1 MFQEFYPIRLQ
12 GASEVNFLLK
22 PEREQDKVDL
32 RSPALGVM
40 TDFSKI
46 SPVTIEE
53 TSGLGDALEY
63 MKSQHVRLLLA
74 VDGQGNFSG
83 IVTAGDLVGD
93 KPMAI
98 METHGMSRDQVQ
110 IRHIM
115 LRKENI
121 RALTYEQIQQ
131 SRIGDV
137 MLTLKGSGDQHA
149 LVVDESYAGVKRLRG
164 LISAS
169 DISRLLK
176 IRFDVMYEVKSFAE
190 IERVITQGQGL

>member
-12 GASEVNFLLK
+12 GASEVNFLLTPDK
-22 PEREQDKVDL
+22 ETDKVDL

-40 TDFSKI
+40 TDFSETR
-46 SPVTIEE
+46 PVTIEE
-53 TSGLGDALEY
+53 TGGLNDALEY

-74 VDGQGNFSG
+74 LNGQGHFSG
-83 IVTAGDLVGD
+83 IVTAADIAGD
-93 KPMAI
+93 KPMAV